1 MNKFDVAD
9 LLKRRLKKDGKLVG
23 VAAGN
28 GMTAKYA
35 EEGGADFILALS
47 SGRFRQMGVSSL
59 TGFLP
64 YANSNEIVME
74 FASKELIPRI
84 NDIPICFGLCATDP
98 TIQLDNY
105 IEFIKS
111 RGFAGINNFPSVG
124 LFDGIFGESL
134 EEQGISYALEV
145 EAIRIA
151 SEKELFTVAFVFNEE
166 QAVSMINAGAD
177 VICVHLG
184 LTQGGTLGAKN
195 ILSLQSA
202 KKLAV
207 KIFDRCDEL
216 NTNIIKMVYGGP
228 VNKPVDVQFM
238 YDGTNIMGYIGGS
251 VFERIATEQM
261 LIEITKSFK
270 QTNDFHYDELIRKV
284 MNGIGNHE
292 DYIDFIKKYISLNYM
307 NEITLNEIVEILNL
321 SRSYVSTLFKKE
333 VGISFTQYL
342 IEYRLNRAL
351 EIIELENLP
360 LNRVA
365 EMTGYQDYSQ
375 FSKIF
380 KKYKGI
386 SPKEMLD
393 KKRNDN

>member
-9 LLKRRLKKDGKLVG
+9 LLNRRLKKDGKLVG

-98 TIQLDNY
+98 TIQLANY

-351 EIIELENLP
+351 EIMELENLP

-380 KKYKGI
+380 KKYKGV
-386 SPKEMLD
+386 SPKEILD
-393 KKRNDN
+393 KK